1 MSGLRSCVRQTDPG
15 QWIRRGVLLGLL
27 AALSLTSCDQ
37 VGDHGLIEDGMILTG
52 SAVYPD
58 GSAASGLMVRLVG
71 YEPDYCLDIWF
82 CGEGITGEDGSF
94 RLEYTEGDRRF
105 RVGDSIQVEVR
116 DHWSC
121 PLDNAC
127 RECCGLTPLR
137 LDGTRD
143 VEATVEVT
151 CPG

>member
-1 MSGLRSCVRQTDPG
+1 MSGFRRSDCQTDLL
-15 QWIRRGVLLGLL
+15 QWIRGGVLLGLV

-37 VGDHGLIEDGMILTG
+37 VGDDGLIEDGIILTG

-58 GSAASGLMVRLVG
+58 GSAASGLMVRLVD

-105 RVGDSIQVEVR
+105 RVGDSIRVEVS

-127 RECCGLTPLR
+127 RDCYGLTPLQ
-137 LDGTRD
+137 LDGSRE